1 MLWGCFSA
9 KGPGHLVRIH
19 GKMDSTAYLEIL
31 AKNLRSSIKDL
42 KMGRHFIFQ
51 QDNDPK
57 HTAKKTKAW
66 FKRQKIKVLQWPS
79 QSPDLN
85 PIENLWKELKIKVHM
100 RHPKNLDNLEKICM
114 EEWAKITLETCAG
127 LIRSYKRRLLAVI
140 ANKAGLSRSSRDAPV
155 TAPCIAVSRD
165 DDVAVSR
172 DRYVILLQDL
182 NAWSGHRG
190 VARSGKDLFWI
201 RGADGRDS
209 IATGSVPQDWRIAN
223 VVSIFKKGSKSEP
236 GNYRPHGFM
245 RNRSCQTNLISFYE
259 EVSYRLD
266 HGEIVVEHSLIGLR
280 WTRSIRFII
289 FNFLQAIEY
298 GCHCLFGS
306 FALSSTL
313 LLLKLSII
321 SFTCRFQ
328 RTVLDL
334 SLQWRFANLPNNA
347 KLEMVSSAQQRVGAE
362 NTKVRVALQLEE
374 GVRLLDEFL
383 CSQSLWEVLTRFPQ
397 TRVCLE
403 AIAPGSIAVCIYMR
417 DEVSGEQ
424 SLRQT
429 TLQSLGLTSGSAIIR
444 FVVRKNMPSGN
455 RQPEIFQEEAKKN
468 TYAHKTV
475 RESPPVTKDAAGEP
489 SAADQKE
496 LQSSGTTN
504 QEPSAALVQAVGAG
518 LSSAQSI
525 NQSYVTVGQ
534 PDLECDVPGPS
545 SVGSCKSAQPQ
556 VNSFMPFQGGGHRL
570 GGANIPTE
578 ASMPTATAQ
587 EPFQSPGPSKAKK
600 YKTDEEESDLGPID
614 RQSLVCHLD
623 LEESMSARSLE
634 LPDNFFEVTMDD
646 VRRRFAEL
654 RGERK
659 RLEEAPLLT
668 KALREAQQR
677 EKLERYPKPKLRPLP
692 GLQNRKRMHRKTAPT
707 AHVMQ
712 KFHNV
717 RRYVGPTHSDGSIP
731 TQV

>member
-1 MLWGCFSA
+1 MA
-9 KGPGHLVRIH
+9 TKGAAVSVLAPNGH
-19 GKMDSTAYLEIL
+19 
-31 AKNLRSSIKDL
+31 
-42 KMGRHFIFQ
+42 
-51 QDNDPK
+51 
-57 HTAKKTKAW
+57 
-66 FKRQKIKVLQWPS
+66 RQTVK
-79 QSPDLN
+79 
-85 PIENLWKELKIKVHM
+85 
-100 RHPKNLDNLEKICM
+100 
-114 EEWAKITLETCAG
+114 
-127 LIRSYKRRLLAVI
+127 
-140 ANKAGLSRSSRDAPV
+140 V
-155 TAPCIAVSRD
+155 TAGTP
-165 DDVAVSR
+165 
-172 DRYVILLQDL
+172 LLQVL
-182 NAWSGHRG
+182 
-190 VARSGKDLFWI
+190 
-201 RGADGRDS
+201 
-209 IATGSVPQDWRIAN
+209 
-223 VVSIFKKGSKSEP
+223 
-236 GNYRPHGFM
+236 
-245 RNRSCQTNLISFYE
+245 E
-259 EVSYRLD
+259 EVCKKQNFNP
-266 HGEIVVEHSLIGLR
+266 GEY
-280 WTRSIRFII
+280 
-289 FNFLQAIEY
+289 N
-298 GCHCLFGS
+298 
-306 FALSSTL
+306 
-313 LLLKLSII
+313 LK
-321 SFTCRFQ
+321 FQ

-347 KLEMVSSAQQRVGAE
+347 KLEMVSSAQQRAGAE

-403 AIAPGSIAVCIYMR
+403 EIAPGSIAVCIYMR

-468 TYAHKTV
+468 IYAHKTL
-475 RESPPVTKDAAGEP
+475 RESPPVAKDAAGEP

-496 LQSSGTTN
+496 LESSDTTN
-504 QEPSAALVQAVGAG
+504 LEPSAALVQAVDAG

-525 NQSYVTVGQ
+525 NQSYVTVGR

-545 SVGSCKSAQPQ
+545 SVGSCKSSAQPQ

-570 GGANIPTE
+570 GGANVPTE
-578 ASMPTATAQ
+578 ANMPTATAQ

-600 YKTDEEESDLGPID
+600 YKTDEEESDLGQID

-623 LEESMSARSLE
+623 LEESMSVRSLE

-677 EKLERYPKPKLRPLP
+677 EKLERYPKVVLRILFPDRCVLQGFFRVSETIGAVREFVTNHLEEPEIPFYLFITPPRTELDESLTLFQAQLFPAAVVHFGSPKQKEQFLRQNFVNEAISLSQADIIIARAMPRIPAVSAAPVMEEYLDNGLQAAHRAPENYEELSGIPDSHQQVQRDHGKVPKWLKLP
-692 GLQNRKRMHRKTAPT
+692 GKN
-707 AHVMQ
+707 
-712 KFHNV
+712 
-717 RRYVGPTHSDGSIP
+717 
-731 TQV
+731 